1 MAGTSPAMTE
11 RRVQGVRPVRE
22 AVPQSAGTF
31 DYIIVGAGSAGC
43 VLANRLS
50 ADPSVNVLL
59 LEAGARDNNIWIHV
73 PLGLTYIIGSKRDWC
88 YETEPEP
95 HCNGRRIPI
104 PRGKMLGGSSSIN
117 GMVYVRG
124 QPHDY
129 DVWRQ
134 LGNAGW
140 SWDDVLPYF
149 KKSEDFAHGADELH
163 GTGGELRVEDA
174 RVNWEILDA
183 VRDACEQAG
192 IPKTDDYNAGNYEG
206 SSYFQVTQKK
216 GVRWSTATAFLKPA
230 RHRPNL
236 KVLTNAHIA

>member
-1 MAGTSPAMTE
+1 MNGH
-11 RRVQGVRPVRE
+11 
-22 AVPQSAGTF
+22 PQSIGDF
-31 DYIIVGAGSAGC
+31 DYIMVGAGSAGC

-59 LEAGARDNNIWIHV
+59 LEAGGKDNNIWIKV
-73 PLGLTYIIGSKRDWC
+73 PLGLMYLIGNPRTDWC

-95 HCNGRRIPI
+95 DCNGRQIPI

-134 LGNAGW
+134 LGNTGW

-149 KKSEDFAHGADELH
+149 KKSEDYVHRRRRIAWRGRRA
-163 GTGGELRVEDA
+163 A
-174 RVNWEILDA
+174 RRGSARRWEILDA
-183 VRDACEQAG
+183 LRDAAEQVG
-192 IPKTDDYNAGNYEG
+192 IPKTKITTPA
-206 SSYFQVTQKK
+206 
-216 GVRWSTATAFLKPA
+216 STRA
-230 RHRPNL
+230 RPISR
-236 KVLTNAHIA
+236 